1 MDPHNRLQLEYFG
14 GRLKRTMVPRDTP
27 YVRNHLRRTLEAA
40 RVGRAD
46 RLLEIGCGMGRYTIP
61 LARQG
66 WRLEG
71 TDLSPHLLQMLR
83 EYAPD
88 LDLPLHACDVTEPD
102 FAGPFDAVLGF
113 FVLHHLGDLEGT
125 FRAVRA
131 LLKPGGRAVFLEPN
145 PWNPLFYVQILLWP
159 NIRWE
164 AEKGLLQMRS
174 AVLDPAMRRAGLMPL
189 PVRRFGFLPP
199 FLRNTGWGGPL
210 EERLERIPL
219 LQPFLPFQ
227 LFVAEAE
234 E

>member
-1 MDPHNRLQLEYFG
+1 MDPHNRQQLDYFG

-27 YVRNHLRRTLEAA
+27 YVRNHLRHALQAA
-40 RVGRAD
+40 GVGRAD
-46 RLLEIGCGMGRYTIP
+46 RVLEIGCGMGRYTIP

-71 TDLSPHLLQMLR
+71 TDLSPHLLQLLR

-88 LDLPLHACDVTEPD
+88 LDLPLHACDITEPT
-102 FAGPFDAVLGF
+102 FEGPFDAVLGF
-113 FVLHHLGDLEGT
+113 FVLHHLGDLGGT

-164 AEKGLLQMRS
+164 AERGILQMRPS
-174 AVLDPAMRRAGLMPL
+174 VLDPLARAAGLEPL

-199 FLRNTGWGGPL
+199 FLRNTSWGGPW
-210 EERLERIPL
+210 EERLERVPL
-219 LQPFLPFQ
+219 LRPFLPFQ
-227 LFVAEAE
+227 LFVAEAP
-234 E
+234 